1 MTALVDET
9 RDADL
14 DRSSL
19 TSATSDDL
27 SGRAYYYYSS
37 SSYGSSQTSDSE
49 SETTASEDAESS
61 DEADDDTIKIYV
73 NSGSFRAPY
82 FSFFTDSS
90 RSVSFGANELDVS
103 KTYEFIGANSTHP
116 FYIGD
121 SGYRQESSAALVL
134 DGDGSASGGIG
145 RDQSFTLSFAADI
158 DLSLIDSIDY
168 FCTAHSSMIGSFQLV
183 GEPLGRQD
191 ANDEEAEI
199 VAPTISIST
208 DDTSL
213 TLGETARI
221 TFTLSEGSTDFT
233 ADDLTVS
240 GGVVSDFEAISAT
253 EYTVVFTPDVEST
266 DNGRVTV
273 AAGSFSNSAGTTND
287 SSASLSMGVDTR
299 DQVSP
304 VLEISADDEEL
315 TAGETATIR
324 FTLSEAS
331 SDFTAED
338 VEVSGGEL
346 SGFSGSGTDYSASF
360 TPAEN
365 STDEGVITV
374 VRGAFRDAAGNIN
387 AERTSISLEVN
398 TVPPDT
404 TAPALEI
411 SADDEE
417 LTVGETATIRF
428 TLSEASSDFT
438 AEDVAV
444 SGGELSG
451 FSGSGTDY
459 SASFTPAENS
469 TDEGVITVVRGA
481 FRDAAGN
488 INAERTSI
496 SLEVNTV
503 PPVSEATPQS
513 EPPVELFVSAG
524 SFAEPYY
531 TFYTDAEGNEPLVDP
546 ALDVDS
552 TYLFRRLDD
561 VSSHPFYVSDQ
572 GHNQTSSSALI
583 LQGDGSAE
591 RGIKGTESFQ
601 LSFSE
606 DIDLDVVE
614 TVDYYC
620 SSHPSM
626 ISSFRLFRGSDE
638 ILESASDA
646 ETDDADAPLG
656 FAFASQDVSAS
667 SEAEDDSDST
677 ADVALSTVDVLTGD
691 VNNNGSHDVSDAI
704 SVLRNIVGLETDLS
718 EFPGVDPVT
727 LMDIDGS
734 GSIDV
739 GDAVG
744 ILRAVVG
751 LESLTSLVQ
760 VSLQAP
766 ADLSNALL
774 LDPQGLQGDPLASD
788 PSALLL

>member
-1 MTALVDET
+1 MNTVPPD
-9 RDADL
+9 
-14 DRSSL
+14 
-19 TSATSDDL
+19 
-27 SGRAYYYYSS
+27 
-37 SSYGSSQTSDSE
+37 
-49 SETTASEDAESS
+49 TTA
-61 DEADDDTIKIYV
+61 
-73 NSGSFRAPY
+73 
-82 FSFFTDSS
+82 
-90 RSVSFGANELDVS
+90 
-103 KTYEFIGANSTHP
+103 
-116 FYIGD
+116 
-121 SGYRQESSAALVL
+121 
-134 DGDGSASGGIG
+134 
-145 RDQSFTLSFAADI
+145 
-158 DLSLIDSIDY
+158 
-168 FCTAHSSMIGSFQLV
+168 
-183 GEPLGRQD
+183 
-191 ANDEEAEI
+191 
-199 VAPTISIST
+199 
-208 DDTSL
+208 
-213 TLGETARI
+213 
-221 TFTLSEGSTDFT
+221 
-233 ADDLTVS
+233 
-240 GGVVSDFEAISAT
+240 
-253 EYTVVFTPDVEST
+253 
-266 DNGRVTV
+266 
-273 AAGSFSNSAGTTND
+273 
-287 SSASLSMGVDTR
+287 
-299 DQVSP
+299 P

-315 TAGETATIR
+315 TA
-324 FTLSEAS
+324 
-331 SDFTAED
+331 
-338 VEVSGGEL
+338 
-346 SGFSGSGTDYSASF
+346 
-360 TPAEN
+360 
-365 STDEGVITV
+365 
-374 VRGAFRDAAGNIN
+374 
-387 AERTSISLEVN
+387 
-398 TVPPDT
+398 
-404 TAPALEI
+404 
-411 SADDEE
+411 
-417 LTVGETATIRF
+417 GETATIRF

-503 PPVSEATPQS
+503 PPVSVATPQS

-638 ILESASDA
+638 NLESASDA

-734 GSIDV
+734 GSVDV

-744 ILRAVVG
+744 ILRAIVG

-774 LDPQGLQGDPLASD
+774 LDPQGLQADPLAPD
-788 PSALLL
+788 PLALLL